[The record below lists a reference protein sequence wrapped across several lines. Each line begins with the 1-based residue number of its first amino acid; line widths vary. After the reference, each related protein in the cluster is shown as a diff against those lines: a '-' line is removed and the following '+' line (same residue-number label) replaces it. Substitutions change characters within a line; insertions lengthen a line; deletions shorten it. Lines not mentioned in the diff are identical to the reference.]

1 MRFHRNM
8 HVMALTANAGLRLRA
23 GEMCVVLSLSPI
35 PFFTFVVILSRCSP
49 LFFCKDVMLCTSVTH
64 IIMTIAVRAVMFGVG
79 HLDITDE
86 GDKKSFGIPT
96 GSSGTSTRTRLG
108 PHSQSSPVRHGSQR
122 SEHLLCRTDLLINST
137 LRYCSFSIGS
147 LAEMDSGKSGM
158 PLLGSSAKRSKAFC

>member
-1 MRFHRNM
+1 MQDVVQGVWGLGGGAMRFHRNM

-35 PFFTFVVILSRCSP
+35 PFFSFVVILSRCSP

-96 GSSGTSTRTRLG
+96 GSSGT
-108 PHSQSSPVRHGSQR
+108 HQNKAR
-122 SEHLLCRTDLLINST
+122 S
-137 LRYCSFSIGS
+137 SFSR
-147 LAEMDSGKSGM
+147 A
-158 PLLGSSAKRSKAFC
+158 P